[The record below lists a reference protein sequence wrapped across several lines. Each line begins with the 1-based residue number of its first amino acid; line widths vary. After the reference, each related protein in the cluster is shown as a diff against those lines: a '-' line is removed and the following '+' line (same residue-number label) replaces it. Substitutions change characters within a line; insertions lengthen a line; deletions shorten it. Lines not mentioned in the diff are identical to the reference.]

1 MEFYFYC
8 IATSSIIILFLTRY
22 CTHSIFI
29 GFMSSILLDEDRRSF
44 SMKRTVNGVGDRLD
58 NSGRFRN
65 DDDWTFPEPTP
76 LVDGG
81 T

>member
-1 MEFYFYC
+1 
-8 IATSSIIILFLTRY
+8 
-22 CTHSIFI
+22 
-29 GFMSSILLDEDRRSF
+29 
-44 SMKRTVNGVGDRLD
+44 MKRTINGVGDRLD
-58 NSGRFRN
+58 NSGHFRN